1 MTFLI
6 ASDKAGGSNFR
17 PTTIKCLVAYCV
29 GVPIIEKKWLT
40 ESEQCGRALS
50 IDNFLVDSNEVEKEH
65 GFSLQKTLQNGK
77 LERQKGGLLRGV
89 YVYICPGGKIKC
101 VELKFLLH
109 LMGANL
115 LSKQAQ
121 LASVSCPQKLII
133 IEGNDTPNNRAIIKK
148 ARSRLVKTITHA
160 DFLDVVMKQ
169 DLSVLKLP
177 TVYEEGSNSGP
188 IDETEQTSPNKS
200 VRELKN
206 WHKC

>member
-6 ASDKAGGSNFR
+6 ASDKAGGSGFR
-17 PTTIKCLVAYCV
+17 PTTIKCLVAYCL

-50 IDNFLVDSNEVEKEH
+50 IDNFLVDSKEVEKEH

-89 YVYICPGGKIKC
+89 YVYICPGGKIKR
-101 VELKFLLH
+101 VELEFLLH

-115 LSKQAQ
+115 LSKQSQ
-121 LASVSCPQKLII
+121 LGSVSCPQKLII
-133 IEGNDTPNNRAIIKK
+133 IEGNDTPDNRAIIKK
-148 ARSRLVKTITHA
+148 ARSSLVKTITHA

-169 DLSVLKLP
+169 DLSVLNFQLYTRKDQIA
-177 TVYEEGSNSGP
+177 GP
-188 IDETEQTSPNKS
+188 LMIQSKHHQTRVFVS
-200 VRELKN
+200 
-206 WHKC
+206 